1 MKRER
6 ENEVAAAECALV
18 VPAEEKRKNRVRWY
32 GVVWGIALLIFQHS
46 MYLLANVIAGA
57 IGLPAFSPKT
67 AIDDLIPLVPVFI
80 LPYVWS
86 YVFWAMAP
94 MAVSKCEKRH
104 FYNFVAAY
112 VTACLFGMLIFIFA
126 PSYMDREAENLV
138 ALAGDGFF
146 GKLLQFIYN
155 LDGGALAYNLFPSF
169 HCMLSTLSYLGV
181 MRRKEIP
188 LWFRIYSLVMAVL
201 IYCATVFTKQ
211 HYVVD
216 IFGGVI
222 IAVVFYFLATKFNWG
237 RIWEKI
243 ERLFKKGDRNER
255 KEDCA

>member
-1 MKRER
+1 M
-6 ENEVAAAECALV
+6 
-18 VPAEEKRKNRVRWY
+18 EEKESALTERTLVSTEEKKNNRVKLY
-32 GVVWGIALLIFQHS
+32 GVFWGIGLLIFQHS

-57 IGLPAFSPKT
+57 IGISAFSPKT
-67 AIDDLIPLVPVFI
+67 AIDDFIPLVPIFI

-86 YVFWAMAP
+86 YAFWAMAP

-112 VTACLFGMLIFIFA
+112 VSACLFGMLIFIFA

-138 ALAGDGFF
+138 ALAGDDFF
-146 GKLLQFIYN
+146 GKLLQLVYG
-155 LDGGALAYNLFPSF
+155 LDGGTLAYNLFPSF

-188 LWFRIYSLVMAVL
+188 LWFRVYSLVTAIL
-201 IYCATVFTKQ
+201 IYCSTVFTKQ

-216 IFGGVI
+216 VFGGV
-222 IAVVFYFLATKFNWG
+222 AVAVAFYFLATKFHWG
-237 RIWEKI
+237 RVWEKI
-243 ERLFKKGDRNER
+243 ERQFKKKGDRNG
-255 KEDCA
+255 KEKDCA